1 MKQALPANVEQ
12 RILALLKRPPG
23 RYKFKHIVSKLKVA
37 PHEVE
42 RAIAD
47 LRKTQPNLVFAK
59 FDRTFYLSDTP
70 THYNFQTDLSRHM
83 PLEGSIGVV
92 SDTHL
97 CSNAER
103 LDIVNLAYDTFEKR
117 GIKQVFHAGDN
128 MDGMDVYRGHNN
140 NIKVF
145 GEMAQAK
152 YFIKNYPKKPG
163 ITTYTISGNHDLS
176 SYLKTGSD
184 MVSLVVNG
192 FRYEGRDIKGRDDIK
207 YLGHYA
213 HRLILPQQITVE
225 LVHPLGSNPYSKS
238 YKQQRRSENMDRNS
252 RPDLQISGHFH
263 DFNFMWAGGT
273 YFLAMPG
280 FQDATEYFKR
290 LGLPRGMGFVV
301 LHYKIADGKFKSL
314 SPELF
319 MFE

>member
-1 MKQALPANVEQ
+1 MKSPLHVEE
-12 RILALLKRPPG
+12 RILALLQRPPR
-23 RYKFKHIVSKLKVA
+23 RYKFKHIVKKLKLQ
-37 PHEVE
+37 PIEVE
-42 RAIAD
+42 RAIAE
-47 LRKTQPNLVFAK
+47 LRKSHPNLVFAK

-70 THYNFQTDLSRHM
+70 THYNYQTDLSRHM

-103 LDIVNLAYDTFEKR
+103 LDILNFAYDTFASR

-152 YFIKNYPKKPG
+152 YFIKNYPRRAG
-163 ITTYTISGNHDLS
+163 IKTYTISGNHDLS
-176 SYLKTGSD
+176 SYLKTGND

-192 FRYEGRDIKGRDDIK
+192 FRYEGRDVQGRDDIV

-213 HRLILPQQITVE
+213 HRIILPQQVTVE
-225 LVHPLGSNPYSKS
+225 LIHPLGSNPYSKS

-301 LHYKIADGKFKSL
+301 LHYRIKEGKFVSL